1 MSSLYWCLELT
12 WSTDPQTRY
21 PTRLY
26 RLWRKFELILLFC
39 VHIYGFR
46 RNEVV
51 LEAGE
56 KYRFNEDGSE
66 MTLLD
71 VAKLDEGEYTCIA
84 KNKAGES
91 EQELSLRVFGEQQ
104 CSAEWQFKC
113 FTCGAELREC
123 RRGRNNH
130 LFCERLD
137 ERCCSTW
144 VELISCE
151 DET

>member
-1 MSSLYWCLELT
+1 MRCWCQVYIDIWNSHEVQPLKHDILP
-12 WSTDPQTRY
+12 DY
-21 PTRLY
+21 IDC
-26 RLWRKFELILLFC
+26 KFELILLFS

-91 EQELSLRVFGEQQ
+91 EQELSLRVFGEHQR
-104 CSAEWQFKC
+104 SAEWQFKC
-113 FTCGAELREC
+113 STCGAER

-151 DET
+151 EET

>member
-1 MSSLYWCLELT
+1 MDLNWWCFF
-12 WSTDPQTRY
+12 SAH
-21 PTRLY
+21 
-26 RLWRKFELILLFC
+26 
-39 VHIYGFR
+39 VYGFR

-104 CSAEWQFKC
+104 RSAEWQFKGSRSRA
-113 FTCGAELREC
+113 TRVC
-123 RRGRNNH
+123 RRGKNNH
-130 LFCERLD
+130 PFCERLD
-137 ERCCSTW
+137 KSCCSTW
-144 VELISCE
+144 VELISYE
-151 DET
+151 DETWRV